1 MALYPTAQG
10 NAGSQSVVLTCR
22 KLLQHEEILVRWRP
36 ALVFVCVARD
46 QLKMGFLLGFVL
58 PTGSHVRHS
67 ALALGPQA
75 AATEDLLTCLTL
87 AVSTLLIATVA
98 AAIGTALPKLLN
110 QFRSDPGQA
119 AAMIQAR
126 KGSQRDLPKAL
137 RGSERL

>member
-1 MALYPTAQG
+1 MAPRSRLCVCGQG
-10 NAGSQSVVLTCR
+10 
-22 KLLQHEEILVRWRP
+22 P
-36 ALVFVCVARD
+36 AENGLPPGLCPGA
-46 QLKMGFLLGFVL
+46 LGL